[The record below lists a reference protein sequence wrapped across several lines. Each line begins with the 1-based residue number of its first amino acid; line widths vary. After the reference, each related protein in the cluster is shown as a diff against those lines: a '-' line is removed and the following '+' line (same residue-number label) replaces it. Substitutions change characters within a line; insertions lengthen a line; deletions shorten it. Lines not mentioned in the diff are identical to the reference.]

1 MARANAAT
9 VRRPG
14 ANAATETPDPSEA
27 GNPASISGVEAAAQS
42 VTVVDP
48 TTVDPTK
55 LKQPVFDENEGWI
68 CPAPKTA
75 VEHSGNL

>member
-27 GNPASISGVEAAAQS
+27 GNPASISGVEAAARS
-42 VTVVDP
+42 NTVDGD
-48 TTVDPTK
+48 TIDPTK
-55 LKQPVFDENEGWI
+55 LTQPKFDPEQGWI
-68 CPAPKTA
+68 CPAPKTSA
-75 VEHSGNL
+75 ERTGSL